1 MNDFKYDSAQTRASK
16 DLVSQWA
23 APEAT
28 RAARR
33 SGMMA
38 SSQNERRWGVE
49 AGALAY
55 KAQYEKNLNALH
67 DDFHSL
73 AEQLRVFVEALEH
86 TVTSLESHEDDVVA
100 AQRALMKR
108 LESPEPSA
116 PIPDA
121 LKDYYKGPGLS
132 DGDPMRPYAPSLGRA
147 KEV

>member
-1 MNDFKYDSAQTRASK
+1 M
-16 DLVSQWA
+16 
-23 APEAT
+23 
-28 RAARR
+28 
-33 SGMMA
+33 
-38 SSQNERRWGVE
+38 E

-67 DDFHSL
+67 DDFRSL

-116 PIPDA
+116 PTPDA
-121 LKDYYKGPGLS
+121 LKEYYKGPGLS
-132 DGDPMRPYAPSLGRA
+132 DGDSTRPYAPSSGRA